1 MKEESNNT
9 KKLSLTKKQKILLVV
24 SILLFLVICLEI
36 VLVLYARKN
45 NDTDVNQDRRSK
57 KIVAELQEEEELVIR
72 EEEMVEDVEKPSSE
86 PSKSSTPSKSS
97 EETSSSTPSSESK
110 TPVFEALPPP
120 KIVPPREQ
128 VESLWTPDA
137 TSVIIDSKET
147 ITINGTKY
155 LTVTVRRGTLKV
167 GDTLKQTGVCGIV
180 PNVSTKVQ
188 RMIKKGKLVNSAT
201 VSESVGISMDND
213 YFYKRATFGT
223 DMQLATRA
231 KLKVYVFTKEEGNTK
246 ETSVVNGQGYLLT
259 FMPKDADPSGK
270 PFKTGN
276 GTPVISKPIKPGEVA
291 EIEIRKFIM
300 LGGPALY
307 EPGTRI
313 IVKDQNTNERIGI
326 AVITG
331 YPPCPHK

>member
-1 MKEESNNT
+1 MKEESKT
-9 KKLSLTKKQKILLVV
+9 KKLSLTKKQKILLAV
-24 SILLFLVICLEI
+24 SVILFLILCLEM
-36 VLVLYARKN
+36 VLILYAKKN
-45 NDTDVNQDRRSK
+45 KGTDVNQERRSK

-86 PSKSSTPSKSS
+86 SSKSTTP
-97 EETSSSTPSSESK
+97 ETTTPESSTPSSEIP
-110 TPVFEALPPP
+110 TPRYISPKPIP
-120 KIVPPREQ
+120 KILPPRER

-147 ITINGTKY
+147 TTINGTKY

-167 GDTLKQTGVCGIV
+167 GDTLKQTGICGIV
-180 PNVSTKVQ
+180 PDVSTKITK
-188 RMIKKGKLVNSAT
+188 MMKAGKLVNSAT
-201 VSESVGISMDND
+201 VSESVGIAMDND

-223 DMQLATRA
+223 DMQLATKV

-246 ETSVVNGQGYLLT
+246 EQSVVNNQGYLLS
-259 FMPKDADPSGK
+259 FVPEDPSGRT
-270 PFKTGN
+270 FITGN
-276 GTPVISKPIKPGEVA
+276 GTPVISKPIKPGEAA
-291 EIEIRKFIM
+291 EIEVKKFIM

-313 IVKDQNTNERIGI
+313 KVKDQNTNKQIGI
-326 AVITG
+326 GVITG

>member
-9 KKLSLTKKQKILLVV
+9 KKLSLDKKQIILLVFLIFL
-24 SILLFLVICLEI
+24 ILIFSVFLYV
-36 VLVLYARKN
+36 RKN
-45 NDTDVNQDRRSK
+45 RNSDIKQDQGEE
-57 KIVAELQEEEELVIR
+57 KIVSELEDEEDLGESLEEENV
-72 EEEMVEDVEKPSSE
+72 EEDIEESTPES
-86 PSKSSTPSKSS
+86 SKSTTPSK
-97 EETSSSTPSSESK
+97 PSESK
-110 TPVFEALPPP
+110 EPKKPVEEKTPEKPDPP
-120 KIVPPREQ
+120 KPLTPREQ

-167 GDTLKQTGVCGIV
+167 GDTLKQTGICGIV
-180 PNVSTKVQ
+180 PDVSTKVR
-188 RMIKKGKLVNSAT
+188 RMIKAGKLVNSAT
-201 VSESVGISMDND
+201 VSESVGIAMDND

-223 DMQLATRA
+223 DMQLATKV

-259 FMPKDADPSGK
+259 FMPKDADPSGR
-270 PFKTGN
+270 PFITGN
-276 GTPVISKPIKPGEVA
+276 GTPVISTPIKPGEVA
-291 EIEIRKFIM
+291 EIEVRKFIM